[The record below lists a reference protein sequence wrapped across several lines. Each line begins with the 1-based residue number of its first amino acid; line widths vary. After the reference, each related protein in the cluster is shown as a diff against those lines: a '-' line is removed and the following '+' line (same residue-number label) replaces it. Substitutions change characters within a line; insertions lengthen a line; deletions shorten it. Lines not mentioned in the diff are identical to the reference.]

1 MKLNKYIIFAII
13 YFFLNSLG
21 LPIGLTYTALLCP
34 FFYWWV
40 LVSRKQEILLPFF
53 LCLLPFITLQVLM
66 GTGLDMNSY
75 ITSLFN
81 LTAVYI
87 FCQAFYTFLKKCRD
101 IEGIF
106 RKLMI
111 LNFILC
117 LIAIPLYFTSYY
129 DILWIEQFLTQGIA
143 AFRRLKLF
151 TYEAS
156 YYATLFVP
164 LLFFYF
170 LKLVTGRNRS
180 NTWIMLAMLLLPLAL
195 SFSLG
200 VLSAILMAVLI
211 AFLIH
216 GSTIVRK
223 RRGLKFIAWITL
235 ASVIGLAVMVIF
247 FPGNALFLRLTNI
260 LGGNDQSGK
269 GRTTD
274 SFVLAGKILDRGNHW
289 WGIGPGQ
296 IKIVGA
302 EIIRR
307 YYGYQ
312 PLYMVITIPNA
323 VAETWAVFGFIGL
336 LLRFAIEI
344 SLFFYT
350 RVWSNY
356 YRLLLF
362 IFIFIYQF
370 TGSFITNLAEYVI
383 WILAFTEVF
392 PQFNVIRRTPTQQ
405 QIQQIPKSAK

>member
-21 LPIGLTYTALLCP
+21 LPTGLTYTALLCP

-40 LVSRKQEILLPFF
+40 LVTRKQEILLPFF
-53 LCLLPFITLQVLM
+53 LCLLPFMLLQVVLS
-66 GTGLDMNSY
+66 GVDAKSY
-75 ITSLFN
+75 FVSILN
-81 LTAVYI
+81 LAAVYI
-87 FCQAFYTFLKKCRD
+87 FCQAFYTFLKTCKD

-106 RKLMI
+106 RKLLI

-129 DILWIEQFLTQGIA
+129 DILWIEQFLTQGID

-164 LLFFYF
+164 ILFFYF
-170 LKLVTGRNRS
+170 LTIIKGRNRS
-180 NTWIMLAMLLLPLAL
+180 NTWILFLMLLLPLAL
-195 SFSLG
+195 SFSIG

-211 AFLIH
+211 TSLMH
-216 GSTIVRK
+216 GYIIIGK
-223 RRGLKFIAWITL
+223 RRVRNFITIILL
-235 ASVIGLAVMVIF
+235 ASVAGIIVLVTF
-247 FPGNALFLRLTNI
+247 FPGNALFLRITNI
-260 LGGNDQSGK
+260 FTGNDLSGR

-274 SFVLAGKILDRGNHW
+274 SFILADRILDRGSHW

-296 IKIVGA
+296 IKILGA
-302 EIIRR
+302 EIIRN
-307 YYGYQ
+307 YYIY
-312 PLYMVITIPNA
+312 PPDYTVITIPNA
-323 VAETWAVFGFIGL
+323 VAETWTLFGTIGL
-336 LLRFAIEI
+336 GLRFIVEI
-344 SLFFYT
+344 SLFFYKK
-350 RVWSNY
+350 VWRNY
-356 YRLLLF
+356 YRLILFVF
-362 IFIFIYQF
+362 IFVYQF

-392 PQFNVIRRTPTQQ
+392 PQFDVLHRTRTQQ
-405 QIQQIPKSAK
+405 QVQQIPKQ

>member
-53 LCLLPFITLQVLM
+53 LCLLPFITLQVLT
-66 GTGLDMNSY
+66 GRGLDIKSY
-75 ITSLFN
+75 LLSLFN

-87 FCQAFYTFLKKCRD
+87 FCQTFYTFLKNCKD
-101 IEGIF
+101 IERIF
-106 RKLMI
+106 RKLLI

-129 DILWIEQFLTQGIA
+129 DILWIEQFLTHGID

-180 NTWIMLAMLLLPLAL
+180 NIWILLIMLLLPLAL

-223 RRGLKFIAWITL
+223 RRGLKLIAWVLL
-235 ASVIGLAVMVIF
+235 ASVTGLAVMAIF

-260 LGGNDQSGK
+260 LGGNDQSGR

-274 SFVLAGKILDRGNHW
+274 SFVLANKILDRGNYW

-302 EIIRR
+302 EIIRG
-307 YYGYQ
+307 YYGYP

-336 LLRFAIEI
+336 LLRFTIEI

-370 TGSFITNLAEYVI
+370 SGSFITNLAEYVI
-383 WILAFTEVF
+383 WILAFTNVF
-392 PQFNVIRRTPTQQ
+392 PVFDITSAKTTPTANYKNAP
-405 QIQQIPKSAK
+405 IK